1 MNHTIMPTLFVSHG
15 SPMMIVEQSETTEF
29 FKRMGQNI
37 PKPKAIVMFSAH
49 FDVDGP
55 VMITSGQTLGTIH
68 DFYGFPQPLYE
79 VEYPAHGA
87 PDLAQKAGELL
98 RNSGFSVELDDTLGL
113 DHGAWVPLQYMFPH
127 RDIPIVSISI
137 NRQASAQTHYELGQA
152 LSSLRREGVLFIG
165 SGGISHNLRA
175 VFSESKDPES
185 IYKMQVFTDWIA
197 EKVELRDV
205 DAINQYLQTAPHA
218 LFNHPTPDHFLP
230 LPCILGT
237 SDTSENGQVLH
248 RSVDMGLLALDAYG
262 FGFAA

>member
-15 SPMMIVEQSETTEF
+15 SPMMIVEQSETTDF
-29 FKRMGQNI
+29 FKRMGQSI

-49 FDVDGP
+49 FDVAGP

-98 RNSGFSVELDDTLGL
+98 QNRGFSVELDDTLGL

-127 RDIPIVSISI
+127 RDIPIISISI
-137 NRQASAQTHYELGQA
+137 NRQASAQTHYELGQS

-175 VFSESKDPES
+175 VFSAASDPES
-185 IYKMQVFTDWIA
+185 IHKMQVFTDWVA
-197 EKVELRDV
+197 EKIEQRDV
-205 DAINQYLQTAPHA
+205 DAINHYLQTAPYA
-218 LFNHPTPDHFLP
+218 QFNHPTPDHFLP

-237 SDTSENGQVLH
+237 SDISENGQVLH
-248 RSVDMGLLALDAYG
+248 RSVDMELLALDAYG

>member
-1 MNHTIMPTLFVSHG
+1 MNNVLMPTLFVSHG

-29 FKRMGQNI
+29 FTQMGQTI
-37 PKPKAIVMFSAH
+37 PQPEAIIIFSAH
-49 FDVDGP
+49 FDIAGP

-68 DFYGFPQPLYE
+68 DFYGFPQSLYE

-87 PDLAQKAGELL
+87 PQLAQKAGELL
-98 RNSGFSVELDDTLGL
+98 QKSGFSIALDQTQGL

-127 RDIPIVSISI
+127 RDIPVISVSINS
-137 NRQASAQTHYELGQA
+137 QASAQIHYELGQA
-152 LSSLRREGVLFIG
+152 LSPLRREGVLFIG

-175 VFSESKDPES
+175 VFSQASDPES
-185 IYKMQVFTDWIA
+185 IHKMQLFTDWIA
-197 EKVELRDV
+197 EKIEHRDV
-205 DAINQYLQTAPHA
+205 EAINHYLQTAPHA

-237 SDTSENGQVLH
+237 SDAAENGKVLH

-262 FGFAA
+262 FGLTA